1 MVEARKRITA
11 RHIRELEKSG
21 MKSLGVPDTYLHG
34 RALAR
39 DLVDME
45 TGEVLASAN
54 EEVTKD
60 LLEKFREIGVESF
73 EIIYTNDLDK
83 GPYISDTLRADDSKS
98 SLRLRSKSIA

>member
-1 MVEARKRITA
+1 
-11 RHIRELEKSG
+11 

-83 GPYISDTLRADDSKS
+83 GPISPIPCARTTQSQL
-98 SLRLRSKSIA
+98 LRLRSKSIA